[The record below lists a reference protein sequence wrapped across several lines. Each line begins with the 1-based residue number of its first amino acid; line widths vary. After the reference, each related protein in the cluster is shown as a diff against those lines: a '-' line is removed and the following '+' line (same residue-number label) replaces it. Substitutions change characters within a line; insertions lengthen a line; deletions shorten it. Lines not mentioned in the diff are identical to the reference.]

1 MSKGIKYNLKSR
13 LQIILILFCV
23 ILSRIGIA
31 QNPEPAW
38 DLKSC
43 IEYAAKNNI
52 GLNTLRLTASSG
64 QQDLRLAKN
73 SRYPDLNGTFSHSVA
88 YAGNDFSNS
97 GSYGI
102 SSSVV
107 LFRGGY
113 YNKNI
118 KSSELALQAANL
130 VVNEAENDITL
141 RITQAY
147 LNVLLARENIKYVKD
162 LVATSESQTA
172 QSKEKYN
179 MGSIALKDVMQ
190 LQSDLAEDRY
200 TLVEAENL
208 KRQNLLTLKS
218 LLQLPTDM
226 AFDVA
231 PMDDTVSLNTV
242 LPLDVVQKTAL
253 QIMPEIQSS
262 EILVNREIIELAKT
276 KSSFLPTLNLGVS
289 LTTGYLSETSD
300 TYWNQFQNNYIP
312 QAGISLSIP
321 IFNHSETRINV
332 AKSKIAL
339 EQARLASENSRTTLM
354 STIEQAFIN
363 VQNAQEQYKASL
375 EHLNYAKESYRIS
388 DEQLKIGANNNVE
401 YLQQKNLY
409 IQAFQEYI
417 QAKYTVKL
425 YTKIYNFYRG
435 IPVTE

>member
-130 VVNEAENDITL
+130 DVKEAENDITL